1 MISVAPRLAA
11 CNACRQA
18 AVAATGVAIPL
29 CHPIPDRL
37 RSRFELMRQR
47 LRRAASAHQ
56 LNHLATELKWV
67 GYSCLG
73 HCGLLEPK

>member
-1 MISVAPRLAA
+1 
-11 CNACRQA
+11 
-18 AVAATGVAIPL
+18 
-29 CHPIPDRL
+29 
-37 RSRFELMRQR
+37 MRQR

-56 LNHLATELKWV
+56 LNHLATELRWV